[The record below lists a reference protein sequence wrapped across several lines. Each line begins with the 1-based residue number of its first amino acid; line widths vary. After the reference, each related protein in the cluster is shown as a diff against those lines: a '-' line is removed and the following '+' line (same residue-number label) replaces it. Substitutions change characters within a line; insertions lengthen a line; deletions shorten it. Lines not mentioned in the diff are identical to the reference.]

1 MVEPL
6 ALIGL
11 LSNLIDFTQT
21 GLLVLRLTYNLYKS
35 IDGAPKELKE
45 LKAIA
50 TSIQYTARAL
60 DSNLEEGPATGL
72 DTSALS
78 DQAKR
83 SNDVALEVLSL
94 VSDLSLRPNPS
105 LWQAFKCGC
114 RTYYHLSEIK
124 ELQEN
129 VNDIGRQTRTY
140 LLGLIE

>member
-11 LSNLIDFTQT
+11 MSNIIDFTQT
-21 GLLVLRLTYNLYKS
+21 GLLVLRLTYSLYKS

-45 LKAIA
+45 LNALA

-140 LLGLIE
+140 FLGLIE